1 MDIRK
6 VESKDLAS
14 VIDLIH
20 AFHDESLEEF
30 GTVVDATFLVGVF
43 EKLKNTSFVV
53 EKDGIVIGLL
63 AGSIEENMVSG
74 AKIYAEIMWFVRKK
88 DRGCG
93 GFFQKWVEK
102 WAKEQGM
109 KQMMMVHMCSDK
121 DNEEGFHRRLT
132 RFYRGLGY
140 RPMEVHFIKDL

>member
-1 MDIRK
+1 MTIRK

-14 VIDLIH
+14 VISLIH
-20 AFHDESLEEF
+20 AFHEESLEEF

-43 EKLKNTSFVV
+43 EKLKDTSFVV
-53 EKDGIVIGLL
+53 EECGEVIGLL
-63 AGSIEENMVSG
+63 AGSIEENMLSG
-74 AKIYAEIMWFVRKK
+74 AKVYAEIMWFVRKK

-93 GFFQKWVEK
+93 GILQRWVEK

-109 KQMMMVHMCSDK
+109 KQIMMVHMCSAK

-132 RFYRGLGY
+132 RFYKKLGY
-140 RPMEVHFIKDL
+140 RPMEVHFIKEL